1 MAEWCWARRIVRKK
15 QGAGCFLKRFRPP
28 FPILRERVNPNGG
41 SKFKGRAWRIAAI
54 PTLWAAAR
62 PQVGKQPAKPS
73 PQPSP
78 TGEGAGGRRA
88 KSSPHQQHS
97 ITHKKQPAPHSCTES
112 EKSSLHIEK
121 PSAGCFWMCF
131 RRPSSFPRKRG
142 KSECYRQPAPRAA
155 TRKRGYGGATPCRL
169 SGCGDGR
176 CRLLFRF
183 HACRSNHA
191 TASMCAVCGNRLS
204 MPAARNA

>member
-1 MAEWCWARRIVRKK
+1 MAYRRHTHSLAFPSARNSQAPR
-15 QGAGCFLKRFRPP
+15 
-28 FPILRERVNPNGG
+28 
-41 SKFKGRAWRIAAI
+41 
-54 PTLWAAAR
+54 
-62 PQVGKQPAKPS
+62 KPS

-78 TGEGAGGRRA
+78 TGEGAGCRRA
-88 KSSPHQQHS
+88 TVCRISH
-97 ITHKKQPAPHSCTES
+97 ITHQKQPATHSCAEP
-112 EKSSLHIEK
+112 EKAACTFKK
-121 PSAGCFWMCF
+121 PSAGCFLMCF
-131 RRPSSFPRKRG
+131 SRPSSFPRKRG

>member
-1 MAEWCWARRIVRKK
+1 MAYRRHTHSLAFPSARNSQAPR
-15 QGAGCFLKRFRPP
+15 
-28 FPILRERVNPNGG
+28 
-41 SKFKGRAWRIAAI
+41 
-54 PTLWAAAR
+54 
-62 PQVGKQPAKPS
+62 KPS

-78 TGEGAGGRRA
+78 TGEGAGGRRT
-88 KSSPHQQHS
+88 KSSPHQPHS
-97 ITHKKQPAPHSCTES
+97 ITHKKQPAPHSCAES

-121 PSAGCFWMCF
+121 PSAGCFLMCF
-131 RRPSSFPRKRG
+131 RRPSSFLRKRG

-176 CRLLFRF
+176 CRLLLRLY
-183 HACRSNHA
+183 ACCSNHA

-204 MPAARNA
+204 MPAARKA

>member
-1 MAEWCWARRIVRKK
+1 MAAANSKAGHGVSPPYLLFGLLPARKLASNP
-15 QGAGCFLKRFRPP
+15 QSPHPSPL
-28 FPILRERVNPNGG
+28 LRERGQVAAAPKVCRI
-41 SKFKGRAWRIAAI
+41 SRIAQRI
-54 PTLWAAAR
+54 
-62 PQVGKQPAKPS
+62 
-73 PQPSP
+73 
-78 TGEGAGGRRA
+78 
-88 KSSPHQQHS
+88 KSRLHHTQC
-97 ITHKKQPAPHSCTES
+97 AES

-142 KSECYRQPAPRAA
+142 KFECYRQPAPRAA
-155 TRKRGYGGATPCRL
+155 TRKRGYGGATLCRL

-176 CRLLFRF
+176 CRLLLRF